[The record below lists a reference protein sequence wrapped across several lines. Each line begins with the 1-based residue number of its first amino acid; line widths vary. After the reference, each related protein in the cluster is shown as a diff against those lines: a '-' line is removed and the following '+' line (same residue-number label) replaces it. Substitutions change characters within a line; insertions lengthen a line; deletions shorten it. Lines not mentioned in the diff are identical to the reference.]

1 MAKSLVLTASVVMS
15 FASTAF
21 ASHPHQ
27 AVCVVSATLPE
38 GRIIQFLLQ
47 TEVSREYVNGNPDK
61 DVHDY
66 RYQVRVC
73 DDDNDEPHCSTYASR
88 ALSHAETDEVTLV
101 GMKDKTAVFFR
112 GHIRSDAMDGA
123 IVHQGPKQKALV
135 PFTAKLDNCIA
146 QSWVKLAPEAR
157 SNVF

>member
-27 AVCVVSATLPE
+27 ALCVVSATLPD
-38 GRIIQFLLQ
+38 GAIIQFLLQ

-61 DVHDY
+61 DVHDF

-73 DDDNDEPHCSTYASR
+73 DDDNDTPHCSTYASK
-88 ALSHAETDEVTLV
+88 AISQADTDEVTLV
-101 GMKDKTAVFFR
+101 GMKDKAAVFFR
-112 GHIRSDAMDGA
+112 GHIRSEAMDGA
-123 IVHQGPKQKALV
+123 IVHQGAHKKTLV
-135 PFTAKLDNCIA
+135 PFTAQLDKCIG